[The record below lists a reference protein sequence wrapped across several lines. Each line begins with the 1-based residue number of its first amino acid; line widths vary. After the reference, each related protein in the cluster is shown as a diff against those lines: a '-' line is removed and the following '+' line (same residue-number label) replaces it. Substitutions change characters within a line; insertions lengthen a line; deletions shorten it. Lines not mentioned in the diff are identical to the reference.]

1 MSRMGHV
8 NTREEVVEAFKV
20 FDRQGRGTITA
31 QELREALTDLGDFM
45 DPNEVEELIYEA
57 DFDGNGNIRYEDF
70 ANMMF
75 MWD

>member
-1 MSRMGHV
+1 MGHV